1 MPKQA
6 LQVVGTDARGAGTIR
21 VAVAHRGPVARAGLS
36 ALLEREAGLDVVG
49 EAADSDDAV
58 ALVHRLRPDVL
69 LIDVDIPG
77 VGCVE
82 ATRRVLSELPV
93 AVMVLAASEHD
104 GRLFQARRA
113 GASGLVLADREPAEL
128 VRAVRRLAGQG
139 GRGRGSRNERS
150 RRPEM
155 VSPNVVEMRRGAAH
169 GQVRRVEQPLGRAT
183 HIRLVKPV
191 PRLRERSEG
200 GRSWNSVI

>member
-1 MPKQA
+1 MSRPAPGRESACMPTQA

-21 VAVAHRGPVARAGLS
+21 VAVAHRGPLARAGLS

-49 EAADSDDAV
+49 QAADSDDAV

-104 GRLFQARRA
+104 GSLFQARRA

-128 VRAVRRLAGQG
+128 VRAVRRLAGQ
-139 GRGRGSRNERS
+139 RGRRGGA
-150 RRPEM
+150 RRGGGGGGGAASTKKSGGGGGKKCPP
-155 VSPNVVEMRRGAAH
+155 PNVVEMRRGAAH
-169 GQVRRVEQPLGRAT
+169 GQVKRV
-183 HIRLVKPV
+183 
-191 PRLRERSEG
+191 
-200 GRSWNSVI
+200 